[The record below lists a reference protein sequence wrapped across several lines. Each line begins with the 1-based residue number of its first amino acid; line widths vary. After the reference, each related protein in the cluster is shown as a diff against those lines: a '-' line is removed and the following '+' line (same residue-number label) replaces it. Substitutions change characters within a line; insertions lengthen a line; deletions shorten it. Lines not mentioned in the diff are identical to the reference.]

1 MNLITFLLNYYS
13 ATAMKYNHILE
24 ELYLGDNE
32 LSSTDG
38 PPIGAMLTYN
48 TSLKLLDLRNN
59 QLKVWIFCL
68 DFVNKECR
76 QGEGGDLPLP
86 IIMICLTSLA
96 VRLVI
101 KGQSVVMSVMQLG
114 GPSRIA
120 GCMAIFS
127 SINGTG

>member
-1 MNLITFLLNYYS
+1 
-13 ATAMKYNHILE
+13 MKYNHILE

-59 QLKVWIFCL
+59 QLKVWIFSR

-76 QGEGGDLPLP
+76 
-86 IIMICLTSLA
+86 
-96 VRLVI
+96 
-101 KGQSVVMSVMQLG
+101 
-114 GPSRIA
+114 
-120 GCMAIFS
+120 
-127 SINGTG
+127 